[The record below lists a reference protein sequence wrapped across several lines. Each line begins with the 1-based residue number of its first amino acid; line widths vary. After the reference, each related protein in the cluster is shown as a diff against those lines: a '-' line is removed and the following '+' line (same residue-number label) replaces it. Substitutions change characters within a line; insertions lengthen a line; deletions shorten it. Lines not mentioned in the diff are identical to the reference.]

1 MGEGVRLINVSEAAT
16 LQMKDYLEEHKMTS
30 GLDKGEYEFY
40 ASDSIDQ
47 FRTFSEQI
55 LDLREVAVSKINIEK
70 Y

>member
-1 MGEGVRLINVSEAAT
+1 
-16 LQMKDYLEEHKMTS
+16 MKDYLEEHEMTS